1 MQRTVIKLKGDICRF
16 LILEAAMFI
25 FYKQE
30 IFNAA
35 SKLLY
40 TSTHRRAYFKSVKIV
55 IPRTW
60 SNVGSYRIV
69 SALISS
75 TIHIKIGNHASILPV
90 TVGSEKCGK
99 EGIYTYLHYEAFVL
113 RQDTTLWG
121 KHGKFI
127 NSAATRC

>member
-1 MQRTVIKLKGDICRF
+1 MLMFYQQDIF
-16 LILEAAMFI
+16 TD
-25 FYKQE
+25 
-30 IFNAA
+30 A
-35 SKLLY
+35 SKLLF

-55 IPRTW
+55 IPRSW
-60 SNVGSYRIV
+60 SNIGSYRTV

-75 TIHIKIGNHASILPV
+75 TMHIKIGNHASIVPV

-99 EGIYTYLHYEAFVL
+99 EGMYTYLHYEAFVL

-127 NSAATRC
+127 YSISTKC